1 MPVSQVNPT
10 ATSCLLAIA
19 SVHRTGSTL
28 LCSILRATGMAGM
41 PMEYLNIHTKNFT
54 NFRSENNVPQL
65 NARGRVIGAVRK
77 LSGRNAWR
85 NINYFSDSSWRTY
98 LNRAAELNTTPNGV
112 FGIKMHWNQYDEH
125 MLQRG
130 LTADHWG
137 APIKWVRISRDNEV
151 RQAISLVRAEQ
162 SNQWNSNMSAT
173 NEPVYNEQEIV
184 NALHTI
190 SSANK
195 SWDQYFAEHQI
206 DPLHLTYEQ
215 LTREMDITVRR
226 IMAHIDTPI
235 ENVPAPQTKRQSDG
249 ASAQWESQFLE
260 ARPEFKARAATIER

>member
-1 MPVSQVNPT
+1 
-10 ATSCLLAIA
+10 
-19 SVHRTGSTL
+19 
-28 LCSILRATGMAGM
+28 
-41 PMEYLNIHTKNFT
+41 
-54 NFRSENNVPQL
+54 
-65 NARGRVIGAVRK
+65 
-77 LSGRNAWR
+77 
-85 NINYFSDSSWRTY
+85 
-98 LNRAAELNTTPNGV
+98 
-112 FGIKMHWNQYDEH
+112 
-125 MLQRG
+125 
-130 LTADHWG
+130 
-137 APIKWVRISRDNEV
+137 
-151 RQAISLVRAEQ
+151 LVRAEQ

-226 IMAHIDTPI
+226 IMAHINTPI

-249 ASAQWESQFLE
+249 ASAHWESQFLE